1 MKSLIRKLEV
11 SEIPA
16 FVEIAVNAYPGVMQ
30 NTPDFK
36 ERFSTMIT
44 ILQEKEKTI
53 EFFGLF
59 RDGKL
64 VGGMRIHYFQM
75 NLFSKIIDVG
85 GVGLVAVDLLHK
97 KEKIAKELISYFIQH
112 FVNREVSFLALYPF
126 RPDFYKKMGFGYGT
140 KMNQYL
146 IEPSSFPARGTKEG
160 LTFLNKTHK
169 EHIKDC
175 YNLYAKETHG
185 MMLKTDYDV
194 EVLFKNPD
202 HKIVGCFNGEK
213 LEGYIVFTFKKMSET
228 NFIHNN
234 IVIKEMIYRN
244 PQALSKIAAFLNS
257 QNDQIHRIELT
268 TQDDAIE
275 YLIAD
280 PRNGSNR
287 LMPSVYHETNSAG
300 IGLMYR
306 IINMDAFIEKLS
318 EYNFNN
324 VTIKLG
330 INIMDSF
337 IEGNSR
343 RIVIDFRE
351 GKAAISQAENADVEI
366 KMEISDLSSLFM
378 GVINFKKLYD
388 FGRAEINIAEIVNE
402 VNTLFSTMQKPLCIT
417 AF

>member
-1 MKSLIRKLEV
+1 MKSWIRKLEA

-16 FVEIAVNAYPGVMQ
+16 FVEIAVNAYPGTLQ

-44 ILQEKEKTI
+44 SLQEKEKTI

-97 KEKIAKELISYFIQH
+97 KEKIAKELIHYFIQH
-112 FVNREVSFLALYPF
+112 FMNRDVSLLALYPF

-146 IEPSSFPARGTKEG
+146 IEPSSFPAKGSKEG
-160 LTFLNKTHK
+160 LIFLNQSHK
-169 EHIKDC
+169 EYIKDC
-175 YNLYAKETHG
+175 YNLYAQETHG

-202 HKIVGCFNGEK
+202 HKIVGCYNGDK
-213 LEGYIVFTFKKMSET
+213 LEGYLVFTFKKMSET
-228 NFIHNN
+228 NFVHNN
-234 IVIKEMIYRN
+234 IAIKEMIYRN

-280 PRNGSNR
+280 PRNGSHR

-300 IGLMYR
+300 VGLMYR
-306 IINMDAFIEKLS
+306 IINMDGFIEKLS
-318 EYNFNN
+318 EYNFNSATIRLG
-324 VTIKLG
+324 VTTI
-330 INIMDSF
+330 DSF
-337 IEGNSR
+337 IDGNSR
-343 RIVIDFRE
+343 RIVIDFKE
-351 GKAAISQAENADVEI
+351 GKVALTQVDDADVEI

-378 GVINFKKLYD
+378 GAINFKKLYE
-388 FGRAEINIAEIVNE
+388 FGRAEISDEAKVNE
-402 VNTLFSTMQKPLCIT
+402 VNSLFTTMQKPLCTT